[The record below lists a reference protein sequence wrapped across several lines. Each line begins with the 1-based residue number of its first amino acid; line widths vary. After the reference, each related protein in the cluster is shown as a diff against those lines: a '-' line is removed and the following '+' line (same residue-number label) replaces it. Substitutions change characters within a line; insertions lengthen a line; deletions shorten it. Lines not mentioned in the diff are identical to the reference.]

1 MAPSLAVRTLRQPPL
16 AIQRPANRA
25 GLEVA
30 RLPECCPESRHEPRV
45 LFYSH
50 DSFGLGHIR
59 RTLSLCDSLRAEYA
73 QASMLV
79 LTGSAAI
86 AMLPLPAGVDYV
98 KLPCVTKVADEQYRS
113 RFLPIG
119 FEAVR
124 SVRRDIIQST
134 ARAYQP
140 SLLMVDNVPLGLKG
154 ELRGTLEELRTW
166 NPQVRTVL
174 TLRDILD
181 EPSRIVTRWSNDG
194 TYEAIDR
201 LYDHVIIYG
210 SPEVFDLVR
219 EYRFPASLA
228 AKCTYAGYISRLP
241 PVGAADELRRQLS
254 CGADRL
260 VLVTVGGGGDGG
272 PLVEHYLKGLTSVG
286 GITVG
291 GRVHHHVVCGPEMP
305 AAERASLRAR
315 YGDRDDVAIVDYTS
329 DLVGTMAAADVV
341 VSMGGYNTVCEI
353 LSLRKAAVV
362 MPRRRPRLEQWIRCT
377 RLAQRGILR
386 VVDPEDD
393 PASNL
398 INAVRQALAGPQLA
412 PALGHLDG
420 LETFARLLPQLLQ
433 PTQ

>member
-1 MAPSLAVRTLRQPPL
+1 
-16 AIQRPANRA
+16 
-25 GLEVA
+25 
-30 RLPECCPESRHEPRV
+30 V

-73 QASMLV
+73 HASMLV

-86 AMLPLPAGVDYV
+86 AMLPMPAGVDYV

-113 RFLPIG
+113 RFLPLG
-119 FEAVR
+119 FEAIR

-140 SLLMVDNVPLGLKG
+140 SLVMVDNVPLGLKG
-154 ELRGTLEELRTW
+154 ELRRTLEELRTW
-166 NPQVRTVL
+166 NPQVRVVL

-181 EPSRIVTRWSNDG
+181 EPSKIVTRWSNDG

-201 LYDHVIIYG
+201 LYDHVVIYG
-210 SPEVFDLVR
+210 SPDVFDLVR

-228 AKCTYAGYISRLP
+228 AKCTYAGYISRQP
-241 PVGAADELRRQLS
+241 QAGAADALRQQLS
-254 CGADRL
+254 RGADRL

-272 PLVEHYLKGLTSVG
+272 PLVERYLEGLEAAG

-291 GRVHHHVVCGPEMP
+291 GCVHHHVVCGPEMP
-305 AAERASLRAR
+305 ATERAALRAR
-315 YGDRDDVAIVDYTS
+315 YGHRADVSIVDYTS
-329 DLVGTMAAADVV
+329 DLVGTMAASDVV

-353 LSLRKAAVV
+353 LSMRKAAVV

-377 RLAQRGILR
+377 RLAEMGLLR
-386 VVDPEDD
+386 VVDPEHD
-393 PASNL
+393 PATRL
-398 INAVRQALAGPQLA
+398 IDEVRQALAGPTMA

-420 LETFARLLPQLLQ
+420 LENFARLLPQLLEVAH
-433 PTQ
+433 